1 MVFNA
6 PNSVDEAQPESLD
19 KTEILGFDLSENV
32 TTTYNYDVEE
42 PELKFEIRETK
53 SAGQGMFAVE
63 DIMPGTVI
71 LR

>member
-6 PNSVDEAQPESLD
+6 PISVEEAKPESLD
-19 KTEILGFDLSENV
+19 KTEILGFNLSENV
-32 TTTYNYDVEE
+32 TKTYNYDVDE
-42 PELKFEIRETK
+42 PGLTFEIRETE

>member
-6 PNSVDEAQPESLD
+6 PISVEEAKPEKLD
-19 KTEILGFDLSENV
+19 KTVILGFNLSENV
-32 TTTYNYDVEE
+32 TKTYNYDVEE
-42 PELKFEIRETK
+42 PGLKFEIRETK